1 MAWSPACPVTLGI
14 KLKRRWR
21 HGPWQTTSCGYH
33 NRPMFHRDNPLCTLS
48 IRPATVTILLVA
60 CAGILGSACTPAF
73 NWRDVAFED
82 LPVAAL
88 LPCKPDRATRTVP
101 LAGAPR
107 QMVMAGCAAGGA
119 TFTVAVVTV
128 ADSGQLAPVLA
139 ELKAVN
145 KATHSRYQSH
155 GLVAVQASVY
165 GEPKADWDGP
175 GALNTQAVETFLG
188 GVKLAG
194 TP

>member
-1 MAWSPACPVTLGI
+1 MVYMQKQSLAEKNIARAAHVLIAIGSLW
-14 KLKRRWR
+14 
-21 HGPWQTTSCGYH
+21 
-33 NRPMFHRDNPLCTLS
+33 
-48 IRPATVTILLVA
+48 LV
-60 CAGILGSACTPAF
+60 ACTPAF
-73 NWRDVAFED
+73 NWRDVAFEG

-107 QMVMAGCAAGGA
+107 QMVMAGCKAGGA
-119 TFTVAVVTV
+119 MFTVAVVTV
-128 ADSGQLAPVLA
+128 ADSSQLVQLQA

-145 KATHSRYQSH
+145 KATHSQYLSH
-155 GLVAVQASVY
+155 GLVVVQASVY
-165 GEPKADWDGP
+165 GEPKADRDGP
-175 GALNTQAVETFLG
+175 GALSTQAVETFLS